1 VVGFGGDVAKL
12 RLDLQQ
18 KIDQDLEEER
28 FMAGWGDDPV
38 MGQLIEAVADGWKPV
53 ELREERD
60 STGTA
65 FDVVTAEKEGERR
78 EFRSDH
84 LAFHRYVEG
93 LMEDFGL
100 TYS

>member
-1 VVGFGGDVAKL
+1 MAE
-12 RLDLQQ
+12 LQQ
-18 KIDQDLEEER
+18 AI
-28 FMAGWGDDPV
+28 
-38 MGQLIEAVADGWKPV
+38 ADGWQPV
-53 ELREERD
+53 RVTDERD

-65 FDVVTAEKEGERR
+65 FDVVTVSKESERR

-100 TYS
+100 SYS

>member
-1 VVGFGGDVAKL
+1 V
-12 RLDLQQ
+12 
-18 KIDQDLEEER
+18 
-28 FMAGWGDDPV
+28 AGWGDDPV
-38 MGQLIEAVADGWKPV
+38 MAELQQALADGWEPV
-53 ELREERD
+53 RVAEERD

-65 FDVVTAEKEGERR
+65 FDVVTVDKDGEQR

-100 TYS
+100 SYS